1 MKRGESHDDP
11 IPRPCRHTTAPASTS
26 EHVTA
31 ALARIGPCTAAQ
43 LAADLGIAYSTL
55 TAKLRRLETD
65 GHVHR
70 THPTPHSA
78 THWHLTTPA
87 TDPAAAAT
95 PDARTTLGDPSPV
108 DTATNTATTDEPES
122 ATPTGGDAPTEPVDA
137 SATITA
143 DTRTAGSTT
152 QPPSVDAAI
161 RPVRRRNGSIA
172 ADILAVMRAD
182 PDATF
187 KVSHLSSAL
196 PGTSAG
202 AIANSL
208 HKLVIDGS
216 ITQVCEKPATY
227 QAA

>member
-1 MKRGESHDDP
+1 MTRYHGLAA
-11 IPRPCRHTTAPASTS
+11 TTAPASTS
-26 EHVTA
+26 EQVTA

-43 LAADLGIAYSTL
+43 LAADLGVAYSTL

-87 TDPAAAAT
+87 IHTAADGT
-95 PDARTTLGDPSPV
+95 PDAQTAHGDPSPV
-108 DTATNTATTDEPES
+108 DTAADTATTDEPDS
-122 ATPTGGDAPTEPVDA
+122 AAPTGGDTPAEPADA

-152 QPPSVDAAI
+152 QPPPVDAPI

-182 PDATF
+182 PDTTF

>member
-1 MKRGESHDDP
+1 MT
-11 IPRPCRHTTAPASTS
+11 RHHGIAATTASAGTS
-26 EHVTA
+26 EQVTA

-43 LAADLGIAYSTL
+43 LATDLGIAYSTL

-70 THPTPHSA
+70 SHPTPHSA

-87 TDPAAAAT
+87 IHAAAAET
-95 PDARTTLGDPSPV
+95 PDARTPHGDPSPV
-108 DTATNTATTDEPES
+108 DTAADTATTHETES
-122 ATPTGGDAPTEPVDA
+122 ATPTGSDAPTEPADA

-143 DTRTAGSTT
+143 DTRTPGSTT
-152 QPPSVDAAI
+152 HPPSIDAPI

-187 KVSHLSSAL
+187 KVSHLSTAL

-216 ITQVCEKPATY
+216 ITQVCEKPSTY

>member
-1 MKRGESHDDP
+1 MTRHRGP
-11 IPRPCRHTTAPASTS
+11 AATTTDTASTS
-26 EHVTA
+26 EQVTA

-70 THPTPHSA
+70 SHPTPHSA

-87 TDPAAAAT
+87 TDTAAAAT
-95 PDARTTLGDPSPV
+95 SDAATAHGEPSPV
-108 DTATNTATTDEPES
+108 DTATRTTTRDEPEP
-122 ATPTGGDAPTEPVDA
+122 ATPSSYDAPTEPADMPV
-137 SATITA
+137 TMTV
-143 DTRTAGSTT
+143 DTRTDASTT
-152 QPPSVDAAI
+152 QPPSVDAATS
-161 RPVRRRNGSIA
+161 PARRRNGSIA
-172 ADILAVMRAD
+172 ADILAVMCAD

-187 KVSHLSSAL
+187 KVSHLSTAL

>member
-1 MKRGESHDDP
+1 MTRHRG
-11 IPRPCRHTTAPASTS
+11 PAATIATVSTS
-26 EHVTA
+26 KQVTA

-55 TAKLRRLETD
+55 TAKLRRLEAD
-65 GHVHR
+65 GYVHR
-70 THPTPHSA
+70 SHPTPHSA
-78 THWHLTTPA
+78 THWHLTTTPI
-87 TDPAAAAT
+87 DPASAGT

-108 DTATNTATTDEPES
+108 DTAADTASTDAPES
-122 ATPTGGDAPTEPVDA
+122 ATPTGSDAPTEPADA
-137 SATITA
+137 SATITV
-143 DTRTAGSTT
+143 DTRTPGSTT
-152 QPPSVDAAI
+152 HPPSVDAVI
-161 RPVRRRNGSIA
+161 WPVRRRNGSIA
-172 ADILAVMRAD
+172 ADILAAMRAD
-182 PDATF
+182 PDRAF

-208 HKLVIDGS
+208 HKPVIDGS

>member
-1 MKRGESHDDP
+1 MTRHRG
-11 IPRPCRHTTAPASTS
+11 RAATTATASTS
-26 EHVTA
+26 EQVTA

-43 LAADLGIAYSTL
+43 LAADLRIAYSTL

-70 THPTPHSA
+70 SHPTPHSA
-78 THWHLTTPA
+78 THWNLTAPA
-87 TDPAAAAT
+87 IHTAAAGT
-95 PDARTTLGDPSPV
+95 PDAATTLGDPPPV
-108 DTATNTATTDEPES
+108 DTATGTTTTDEPES
-122 ATPTGGDAPTEPVDA
+122 ATPSSYDAPTEPVDMP
-137 SATITA
+137 ATVTV
-143 DTRTAGSTT
+143 DTRTAASTT
-152 QPPSVDAAI
+152 HPPSVDAAI
-161 RPVRRRNGSIA
+161 TPARRRKGSIA
-172 ADILAVMRAD
+172 SDILAVMRAN

-187 KVSHLSSAL
+187 KVSHLSTAL